1 MATSISTQTGQPDNY
16 GLGRV
21 TGNALD
27 SRSSGSSTSTGSNNS
42 VGSSNSTSTTSGSSS
57 SSTSTNNM
65 SNTSQAALDR
75 LIQMLMKG
83 GTPEM
88 QQQTANRNAEIS
100 SVRSARSGYSKEA
113 AFNDAQGLIA
123 QQMRRA
129 LESMLPSINRAAEDA
144 GSSGGALRALL
155 LQDAAQ
161 RASESSSAAG
171 LNAAV
176 SYGGI
181 NANLSQVLESL
192 TRGNPATDALIQ
204 ALNVAK
210 GAQTTS
216 TTTGN
221 SSQTTQQIGT
231 HTQSGSTGSTT
242 KTNES
247 KDYAPFQTT
256 PISTGPIYFGPA
268 DGGAS
273 ANVPI
278 GSTLDTLMQ
287 LAGDN
292 AWSGYKI

>member
-42 VGSSNSTSTTSGSSS
+42 VGSSNNTSTTSGSSS

-231 HTQSGSTGSTT
+231 QTQSGTNTNNT